1 MKRMRREGEGR
12 TRRYWIGEVS
22 WWDGMGLDGNGGA
35 YVLVDA
41 AETAG
46 GAEVG
51 VVGFAEVGTG
61 VFEVEAAFGGE
72 GVEGVVV
79 FFLLVAVQAAAEVL
93 DGVEF
98 AEVEHFAEFL
108 EFVFFR
114 RGRFAVD
121 DSIGTSSLRVEGVV
135 FVVVVVGVALRVDVA
150 PLLDYETLQGFEIGA
165 VFDETA
171 DVDLGSDVVSDF
183 ASTVAEWRDH

>member
-1 MKRMRREGEGR
+1 MG
-12 TRRYWIGEVS
+12 
-22 WWDGMGLDGNGGA
+22 WDGKGGA

-46 GAEVG
+46 GAEAG

-61 VFEVEAAFGGE
+61 VFEVETAFGGE

-114 RGRFAVD
+114 RGGFAVD
-121 DSIGTSSLRVEGVV
+121 DGVGASSLRVEGVV
-135 FVVVVVGVALRVDVA
+135 FVVVVGVALQVDVA

-183 ASTVAEWRDH
+183 ASTVAEWRYH